1 MFGNQERT
9 CLSWLL
15 SRKEDINYVVPSWT
29 GFTILIRNEMPFLS
43 SNLQYFTSID
53 LPATEMSTV
62 TTVLDCCLKTKG
74 QLRSNYIV
82 CVFDQ
87 VIYCK
92 AMEPKRRHPGKCKD
106 CIVMLDMF
114 YMMMIYL
121 WVKHFQTQVWETLL
135 YRVMW

>member
-1 MFGNQERT
+1 
-9 CLSWLL
+9 
-15 SRKEDINYVVPSWT
+15 
-29 GFTILIRNEMPFLS
+29 MPFLS

-74 QLRSNYIV
+74 QLRLNYIV

-121 WVKHFQTQVWETLL
+121 WVKHFQTQV
-135 YRVMW
+135 